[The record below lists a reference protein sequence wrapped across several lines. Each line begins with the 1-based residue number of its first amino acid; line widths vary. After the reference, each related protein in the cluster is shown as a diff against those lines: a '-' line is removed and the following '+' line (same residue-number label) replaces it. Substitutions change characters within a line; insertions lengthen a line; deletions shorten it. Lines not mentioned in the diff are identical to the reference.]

1 MKKTLSG
8 ILLALC
14 FDLSLFGA
22 TPKAQAAGSVP
33 PSFCEVT
40 GNGVSKTWSVT
51 PGTIV
56 WGDTVSGIPGNTIV
70 ALFTV
75 PTTVTVKDGCREP
88 NPTTNIIGRKGWLD
102 SLYGQYGTIF
112 KCYID
117 FVAYSCVPPTAT
129 PTITASQTFTATAT
143 PTASNTWTP
152 TSTRTATP
160 SASSTRTW
168 TPSRTATF
176 TRSLTPSRTATST
189 RSLTPSRT
197 ATLTPSATATA
208 TPIVVPR
215 NDIPNFITY
224 KSYAF
229 KVGQVVWCKS
239 FNGEPF
245 TIRKMAITQYF
256 PVPIDSC
263 GVQVAPPYD
272 TLDALLVY
280 LKKNTPDNWV
290 VIR

>member
-1 MKKTLSG
+1 MKMLSG

-14 FDLSLFGA
+14 FVLSLFGA
-22 TPKAQAAGSVP
+22 TPTPKAQAAGAAP
-33 PSFCEVT
+33 PTFCEVT

-51 PGTIV
+51 AGTIV

-88 NPTTNIIGRKGWLD
+88 NPTTDIIGRKGWLD

-129 PTITASQTFTATAT
+129 PTKTVTFTSTPSRTFTASAT
-143 PTASNTWTP
+143 LTPSSTWTA

-160 SASSTRTW
+160 VASSTRTF
-168 TPSRTATF
+168 TPTRTATA
-176 TRSLTPSRTATST
+176 TRSLTPT
-189 RSLTPSRT
+189 RT